1 MSGAF
6 AERLTIPAL
15 WWLLVGLF
23 AGSLFVAIG
32 FYLGLAWGIGAA
44 GVILIIIVP
53 IFLGYGS
60 AELLVLPDRF
70 QAGRASIE
78 WRYITDVKALSA
90 TETRARRGRDA
101 DARAWLL
108 VRPYLPRSV
117 EISLDDPDDPAPYWL
132 VATRHPRRLSEAL
145 NVRLLESS
153 GRSGT
158 P

>member
-32 FYLGLAWGIGAA
+32 FYLGLAWGLGAA
-44 GVILIIIVP
+44 GVILIVIVP

-78 WRYITDVKALSA
+78 WRYIAAVKALSPA
-90 TETRARRGRDA
+90 ETRARRGRDA

-108 VRPYLPRSV
+108 IRPYLPRSV

-132 VATRHPRRLSEAL
+132 VATRHSRRLSEAL
-145 NVRLLESS
+145 NLRVLESS